1 MCCRVISRLKLYL
14 AKENT
19 VTSHQLLR
27 LKQVEEKTG
36 LKRSQIYLYMK
47 EGTFPRSIK
56 IGPASVAWL
65 ESEIDEWINLKLA
78 NRITR

>member
-1 MCCRVISRLKLYL
+1 M
-14 AKENT
+14 
-19 VTSHQLLR
+19 TSHQLLR

-47 EGTFPRSIK
+47 DGFFPSSIK

-78 NRITR
+78 NRLTR

>member
-1 MCCRVISRLKLYL
+1 M
-14 AKENT
+14 
-19 VTSHQLLR
+19 TSHQLLR
-27 LKQVEEKTG
+27 LKKVEEKTG

-65 ESEIDEWINLKLA
+65 DQKLTNGSILNCPGAKRGQGKA
-78 NRITR
+78 N

>member
-1 MCCRVISRLKLYL
+1 M
-14 AKENT
+14 
-19 VTSHQLLR
+19 TSHQLLR
-27 LKQVEEKTG
+27 LKQVEQKTG

-47 EGTFPRSIK
+47 DDTFPHSIK

-78 NRITR
+78 NRLMS

>member
-1 MCCRVISRLKLYL
+1 M
-14 AKENT
+14 AA
-19 VTSHQLLR
+19 HQLLR

-47 EGTFPRSIK
+47 KGIFPHSIK

-65 ESEIDEWINLKLA
+65 ESEIDEWINIKLT
-78 NRITR
+78 NRQKI

>member
-1 MCCRVISRLKLYL
+1 M
-14 AKENT
+14 AT
-19 VTSHQLLR
+19 HQLLR
-27 LKQVEEKTG
+27 LKSVEEKTG

-47 EGTFPRSIK
+47 EGTFPNSIK

-78 NRITR
+78 NRLMR